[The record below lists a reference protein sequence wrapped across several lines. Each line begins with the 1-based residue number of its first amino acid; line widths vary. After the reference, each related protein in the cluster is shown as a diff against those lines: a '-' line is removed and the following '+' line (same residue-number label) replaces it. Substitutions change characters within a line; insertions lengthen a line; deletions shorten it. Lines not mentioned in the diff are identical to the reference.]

1 MWRVLGTQ
9 SKQGPDVGS
18 GLPGRG
24 VAWGRCAEGRRARSG
39 TGVRPGPRLA
49 WQPGARASADVRRR
63 RGLATLQLSLAA
75 ATGFPD
81 QIRLD
86 PEASVAHPVLQMSRL
101 GRAETRRPAKTQTD
115 RPQGRG
121 RGGQQRAECRPARQ
135 SPSSA
140 LVPVSPSSEP
150 DLRGGWLVL
159 ARL

>member
-39 TGVRPGPRLA
+39 TGVRPG
-49 WQPGARASADVRRR
+49 ARASADVRRR
-63 RGLATLQLSLAA
+63 RGPATLQLSLAA

-101 GRAETRRPAKTQTD
+101 GRAKTRRPAKTQTD

-121 RGGQQRAECRPARQ
+121 RGGQQRAECRPALQ